1 MKKYFKNKSEILNYI
16 ISIIKN
22 NKYPLIISGG
32 NTIKDIFKNL
42 DQKIKNIILLSDERI
57 VKKNSKF
64 RNDIFFDKLIKKKLI
79 LRKNFISYK
88 LSRIDKMNLSK
99 LNKRINK
106 LNFKIAILSLGSNG
120 HFASIFKKKK
130 ESHSYYLIQNSPKFP
145 KSRVTISLKKLKKCN
160 KIIFI
165 ASMKNKKKEIKN
177 FNKNKLIKFL
187 GFKKV
192 RLLVY

>member
-1 MKKYFKNKSEILNYI
+1 MKKYFQNKSEILNYI
-16 ISIIKN
+16 ISIIKK
-22 NKYPLIISGG
+22 NKYPFIISGG

-57 VKKNSKF
+57 VKKNSKL
-64 RNDIFFDKLIKKKLI
+64 RNDIIFDKLIKKKLI

-88 LSRIDKMNLSK
+88 LSRIDKKNLSK

-106 LNFKIAILSLGSNG
+106 FNFKIAILSLGSNG

-130 ESHSYYLIQNSPKFP
+130 ESHSYYFIQNAPKFP

-187 GFKKV
+187 GFKKA
-192 RLLVY
+192 RLLIY